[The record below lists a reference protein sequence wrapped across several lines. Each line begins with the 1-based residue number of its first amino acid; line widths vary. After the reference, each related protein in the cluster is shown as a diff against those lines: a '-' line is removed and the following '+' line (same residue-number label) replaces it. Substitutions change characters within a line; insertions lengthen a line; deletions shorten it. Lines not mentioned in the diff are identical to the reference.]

1 MHRREGGKPWNIWA
15 SSSLVGQTWADG
27 PEAVDVLGRA
37 VIRAS
42 CWASPNSALLQALFT
57 PSRFKLLS
65 LSKFLTTSNHLFYLK
80 FLKNIIYF
88 IIMYI

>member
-1 MHRREGGKPWNIWA
+1 MRRREGGKPWNIWA

-57 PSRFKLLS
+57 PPVLNYYHCQ
-65 LSKFLTTSNHLFYLK
+65 KF
-80 FLKNIIYF
+80 
-88 IIMYI
+88 